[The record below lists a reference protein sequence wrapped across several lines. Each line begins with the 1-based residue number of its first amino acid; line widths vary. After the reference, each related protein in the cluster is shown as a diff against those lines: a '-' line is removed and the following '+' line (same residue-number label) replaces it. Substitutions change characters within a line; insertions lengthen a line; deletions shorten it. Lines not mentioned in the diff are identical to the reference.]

1 MALGTAADLRGA
13 ERRTLGKLLSV
24 RFGSWGGVELV
35 LWGEFGCPDGHDG
48 RFFPVNDREI
58 AVFGK
63 QGMKWQKIGFL
74 GMHRWTE

>member
-24 RFGSWGGVELV
+24 RFGGWGEVELV
-35 LWGEFGCPDGHDG
+35 LWGEFGCSDGHDG

-58 AVFGK
+58 VVFGK
-63 QGMKWQKIGFL
+63 QGMQWQKIGISR
-74 GMHRWTE
+74 MNR